1 MDVIPT
7 SELIAQ
13 QERTDAELRRRF
25 TQIFATYRANA
36 FLHRH
41 DHLFLEQWTPQT
53 AASAY
58 QFERYE
64 IGPEEIALYGIERAN
79 CFTYRISI
87 SFPRRLVDDPEA
99 IDEYFRRQLNE
110 YGAVREQI
118 AAAAKARAEAEI
130 AALREALKAE
140 QEAGNKQ

>member
-1 MDVIPT
+1 MDVAKT
-7 SELIAQ
+7 SELIGQ

-25 TQIFATYRANA
+25 AQIFAAYRANA

-41 DHLFLEQWTPQT
+41 DHLFLEQWTPQS

-58 QFERYE
+58 EFERYE
-64 IGPEEIALYGIERAN
+64 IGPEQIALYGIERAH

-87 SFPRRLVDDPEA
+87 SFPRALVDDPAA
-99 IDEYFRRQLNE
+99 IDEYFHGQLNE
-110 YGAVREQI
+110 YSALREQI

-130 AALREALKAE
+130 AALREAMRAE
-140 QEAGNKQ
+140 PEAGKK